1 MKTKLIVEPHIHG
14 AFGIDF
20 NKASVEDVLFVA
32 KKMLSYGIGGVFPTL
47 VTDSVENI
55 KRQIGIIKQASEL
68 QKEDSAKILGI
79 HLEGIFLNANKKGIH
94 NSEYFLPLTVE
105 NYKKVEDDF
114 IKTMTIAP
122 ELDDGLL
129 EYLSDKDIKIQAGH
143 CEGGNLSYCSGV
155 THLFNAMKGIAH
167 RGSSTALSALIDD
180 NIYTEIIGDGVHL
193 SDDILKLVF
202 KSKPI
207 DKIILDDCMKDLVE
221 NKTIQAIKGNSVDD
235 LKDFMKKQLRESN
248 SIISKQIKT
257 YNELGFNL
265 KAPYSLIG
273 KHMGKVGIDGY
284 RSILVNPAIYKINST
299 AHLENESKY
308 ICCYDIICLCAL
320 LNLTELNTSSLYISS
335 ITKNTLLTEANEKI
349 AELTNERTHG
359 YMCLHEDKLF
369 MFEENN
375 EDIRKSLSYYS
386 NIIDI
391 VSRIPLITP
400 KNVFKEEKK
409 LKDALKDFYSDF
421 EIESI
426 TCAKENNLIILS
438 DDISIIKIGYYY
450 KLTSVGI
457 LELMLRN
464 YKSDDII
471 KACEK
476 LKGFGFYNFMI
487 SLIKFVPFLQKIKEL
502 LFE

>member
-55 KRQIGIIKQASEL
+55 KRQICIIKQASEL

-114 IKTMTIAP
+114 IKTITIAP
-122 ELDDGLL
+122 ELDEGLL

-207 DKIILDDCMKDLVE
+207 DKIILISDALPITYSDLRQTTFADEIIYYDGVKAASKDGTIAGSTTLVPVIVKILGKKGFFNEQFIE
-221 NKTIQAIKGNSVDD
+221 NV
-235 LKDFMKKQLRESN
+235 
-248 SIISKQIKT
+248 
-257 YNELGFNL
+257 YNYHKIF
-265 KAPYSLIG
+265 
-273 KHMGKVGIDGY
+273 IDGE
-284 RSILVNPAIYKINST
+284 
-299 AHLENESKY
+299 LEWDNDY
-308 ICCYDIICLCAL
+308 
-320 LNLTELNTSSLYISS
+320 
-335 ITKNTLLTEANEKI
+335 
-349 AELTNERTHG
+349 
-359 YMCLHEDKLF
+359 
-369 MFEENN
+369 
-375 EDIRKSLSYYS
+375 
-386 NIIDI
+386 NI
-391 VSRIPLITP
+391 V
-400 KNVFKEEKK
+400 
-409 LKDALKDFYSDF
+409 
-421 EIESI
+421 
-426 TCAKENNLIILS
+426 
-438 DDISIIKIGYYY
+438 SIIKDG
-450 KLTSVGI
+450 KQF
-457 LELMLRN
+457 
-464 YKSDDII
+464 K
-471 KACEK
+471 
-476 LKGFGFYNFMI
+476 
-487 SLIKFVPFLQKIKEL
+487 
-502 LFE
+502 